1 MFEGNLRVHIR
12 VYMQN
17 VVYMCMCVCVC
28 VRERERE
35 YVFICVCVYVCVC
48 VCVKIYTCTYVL
60 PIVRKFPIWLAGHS
74 VGIALI
80 VTITLLPFV
89 FARAI
94 LLCRRKQACHFAV
107 CQLQFAPL

>member
-1 MFEGNLRVHIR
+1 MLYLCV
-12 VYMQN
+12 
-17 VVYMCMCVCVC
+17 CVCVC

-35 YVFICVCVYVCVC
+35 RESMCVCVC
-48 VCVKIYTCTYVL
+48 VCMCVCVCVSIYIRVYVCERVNIYTCTYVV

-89 FARAI
+89 FSRAF
-94 LLCRRKQACHFAV
+94 LLCRREQACHFAV